1 MRRSTGVGGGRM
13 LRAMGRAVG
22 GAKEAV
28 AATGGARGA
37 KAARAVSMSPPA
49 SSSPPSFAVSASGG
63 GSVTC
68 LVDGDEWERVGEEV
82 EEGVGDI
89 GGAGFGGF
97 SERFVFGDVPSRE
110 EAEDAVST
118 LQQIFV
124 PVTFSQVTED
134 IYPSPRSEV
143 TVDKMITLT
152 DVTQGLSS
160 SESESDWIEPAM
172 HLYSSRASQSY
183 EHGKVLDAFRLLQIN
198 PSVQR
203 MVVSLSSD
211 KAVWDAVMKN
221 EVVQEFQKTV
231 YEAENSEPQAAD
243 KGHNILKWI
252 LDGTKAKIAEF
263 FGKITELVNDIFRS
277 QEKEKETD
285 SFDDLLRSSF
295 MLSVVVFIIVVAMRV
310 QKA

>member
-22 GAKEAV
+22 GAKEA
-28 AATGGARGA
+28 A
-37 KAARAVSMSPPA
+37 AARAVSVTPPA
-49 SSSPPSFAVSASGG
+49 PSSPPSFAASAGRG

-68 LVDGDEWERVGEEV
+68 LVDEDEWERVGEEAEEVV
-82 EEGVGDI
+82 EMGDI
-89 GGAGFGGF
+89 GGSGFGGF
-97 SERFVFGDVPSRE
+97 SERFVLGEVPSRE

-134 IYPSPRSEV
+134 RYPSPRTEV
-143 TVDKMITLT
+143 TVEKVITLT

-160 SESESDWIEPAM
+160 SDSESDWIEPAM
-172 HLYSSRASQSY
+172 HLYSSRSSQSH
-183 EHGKVLDAFRLLQIN
+183 ESRKVLDAFRSLQIN

-221 EVVQEFQKTV
+221 EVVQEFQKSV
-231 YEAENSEPQAAD
+231 YEAENSEPQGSD
-243 KGHNILKWI
+243 KGLNILNWI
-252 LDGTKAKIAEF
+252 LDGTKAKITEF
-263 FGKITELVNDIFRS
+263 FEKITELVNDIFQS
-277 QEKEKETD
+277 QEKDKES
-285 SFDDLLRSSF
+285 SFSDDLLRSLF
-295 MLSVVVFIIVVAMRV
+295 MLSVVVFIIVVAARV
-310 QKA
+310 RKA